1 MQKWQEDNRFRAK
14 IKLLLYGLFIILVT
28 MYAISLKESKKDN
41 NPETVFPVE
50 SNYQISIPDNYSYF
64 INITIDGKEY
74 IYSGEKHSTEKTIN
88 KTIDNVTTNYLLRDN
103 DYYMQDNNLYVKI
116 TKEEVY
122 DIINY
127 NYIDLNNINN
137 YLNQAIKDD
146 NQYKVYLQDVI
157 LDTETKEYFV
167 ISINDGTINID
178 YTPLMKRNNP
188 DIESYNVSIQI
199 NEIEWKR
206 WKEWKKR
213 KKRIKKG

>member
-1 MQKWQEDNRFRAK
+1 MENFMQKWQEDNRFRAK

-137 YLNQAIKDD
+137 YLKQAIKDD

-199 NEIEWKR
+199 NEIE
-206 WKEWKKR
+206 
-213 KKRIKKG
+213 

>member
-1 MQKWQEDNRFRAK
+1 MENFMQKWQEDNRFRAK

-188 DIESYNVSIQI
+188 DIDSYNVSIQI
-199 NEIEWKR
+199 NEIE
-206 WKEWKKR
+206 
-213 KKRIKKG
+213 

>member
-137 YLNQAIKDD
+137 YLKQAIKDD

-199 NEIEWKR
+199 NEIE
-206 WKEWKKR
+206 
-213 KKRIKKG
+213 

>member
-199 NEIEWKR
+199 NEIE
-206 WKEWKKR
+206 
-213 KKRIKKG
+213 

>member
-1 MQKWQEDNRFRAK
+1 MENFMQKWQEDNRFRAK

-199 NEIEWKR
+199 NEIE
-206 WKEWKKR
+206 
-213 KKRIKKG
+213 

>member
-1 MQKWQEDNRFRAK
+1 MRKWQEDNRFRAK

-137 YLNQAIKDD
+137 YLKQAIKDD

-157 LDTETKEYFV
+157 LDTETNEYFV

-199 NEIEWKR
+199 NEIE
-206 WKEWKKR
+206 
-213 KKRIKKG
+213 

>member
-1 MQKWQEDNRFRAK
+1 MRKWQEDNRFRAK

-28 MYAISLKESKKDN
+28 MYAIYLKESKKDN

-137 YLNQAIKDD
+137 YLKQAIKDD

-157 LDTETKEYFV
+157 LDTETNEYFV

-199 NEIEWKR
+199 NEIE
-206 WKEWKKR
+206 
-213 KKRIKKG
+213 

>member
-1 MQKWQEDNRFRAK
+1 
-14 IKLLLYGLFIILVT
+14 

-188 DIESYNVSIQI
+188 DIDSYNVSIQI
-199 NEIEWKR
+199 NEIE
-206 WKEWKKR
+206 
-213 KKRIKKG
+213 